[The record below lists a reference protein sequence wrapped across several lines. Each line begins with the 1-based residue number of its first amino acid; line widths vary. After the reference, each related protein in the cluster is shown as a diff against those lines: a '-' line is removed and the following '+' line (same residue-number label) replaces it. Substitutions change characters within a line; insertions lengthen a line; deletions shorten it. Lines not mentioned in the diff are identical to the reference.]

1 MQLKTIIYTTS
12 RSLWIKSEFEKIY
25 KTIRRS
31 KAVTVYDFKVKYFKL
46 PAYVPTYTRSSG
58 GVYIDW
64 GWFRESLP
72 EDGNN
77 AVCLHITRRERDDIG
92 MKHSAPGKSLGGVF
106 DRSSQDNTF
115 RFVVIANKNSQS
127 YDEMSSFERI
137 FIHELSH
144 GFSFW
149 RRVVDLTHI
158 FDYRFKNIKGLFF
171 LHDFTYWNS
180 LVSQVKA
187 LQERLAFLLSL
198 KNTLHAPIDIPF
210 MSQITQPFGVRNS
223 IYPLTGHHVGTD
235 FGIPVGENCYA
246 LTDGYVVKVRENHPT
261 LGNATY
267 FKFKWKGQYYT
278 ARYLH
283 QSRPGTMGFKKRGA
297 NVGVTGNT
305 GLSTG
310 PHLHFDISRGDFNL
324 FGINGQNFRDKF
336 INPMSFEYEGVKK

>member
-12 RSLWIKSEFEKIY
+12 KSFWIERLFKNIY
-25 KTIRRS
+25 EVISRARG
-31 KAVTVYDFKVKYFKL
+31 VTVHDFEIEYFKL
-46 PAYVPTYTRSSG
+46 PKNVPTYTRSSG

-64 GWFRESLP
+64 DWFEKTLP
-72 EDGNN
+72 RRDNN
-77 AVCLHITRRERDDIG
+77 AVCLHITRRERDAIG

-106 DRSSQDNTF
+106 DKDNANQIF
-115 RFVVIANKNSQS
+115 QFVVIANGPIA
-127 YDEMSSFERI
+127 FERI
-137 FIHELSH
+137 FLHELSH

-149 RRVVDLTHI
+149 RGGVDYTHLWDYVIRNVSGI
-158 FDYRFKNIKGLFF
+158 FFI
-171 LHDFTYWNS
+171 HDFSTWNS
-180 LVSQVKA
+180 LVAQIKK
-187 LQERLAFLLSL
+187 LRERVAYLTL
-198 KNTLHAPIDIPF
+198 KIGKLHAPIDIPF
-210 MSQITQPFGVRNS
+210 MNRITQPFGVRNP

-246 LTDGYVVKVRENHPT
+246 PADGYVVKVRENHPV

-267 FKFKWKGQYYT
+267 FKYKWEGKYYT

-310 PHLHFDISRGDFNL
+310 PHLHFDISLGDFNI
-324 FGINGQNFRDKF
+324 FGLNGQNFRSKF
-336 INPMSFEYEGVKK
+336 VDPMSFEYEGVEK